1 MSTDSVTP
9 LRFFHVSFYHRDTGL
24 FNGIKLMSSDETA
37 VKLNTPEDHLAIAG
51 HHDHLSRRVD
61 LESGQVVPY
70 QPPSPSDHH
79 MWEAATERWVL
90 NDDRQ
95 LKIAAHRDA
104 LSKIAILEA
113 SQPRYIREH
122 TLGTNPKALERLQAI
137 EDEIVELRKS
147 VIQELCAS

>member
-1 MSTDSVTP
+1 
-9 LRFFHVSFYHRDTGL
+9 
-24 FNGIKLMSSDETA
+24 
-37 VKLNTPEDHLAIAG
+37 
-51 HHDHLSRRVD
+51 
-61 LESGQVVPY
+61 
-70 QPPSPSDHH
+70 
-79 MWEAATERWVL
+79 
-90 NDDRQ
+90 